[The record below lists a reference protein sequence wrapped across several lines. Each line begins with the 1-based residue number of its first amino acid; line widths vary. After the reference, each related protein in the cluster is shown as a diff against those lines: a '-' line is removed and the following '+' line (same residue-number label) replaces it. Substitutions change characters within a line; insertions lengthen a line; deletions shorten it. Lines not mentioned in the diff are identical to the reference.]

1 MKILYIGSDNRY
13 QDDKAHLEIF
23 ARLPALV
30 GHQVITSFLPR
41 ENATEVAMLCKQHG
55 VDGVISSQQT
65 LLAATLRMQVDY
77 IPPPGR
83 KQISLDDYAGSWLEL
98 PSVGTP
104 CIIINPLERL
114 HSIAHE
120 KFVLNRYVSKLTK
133 PERWYPQ
140 TKFLWKQVHE
150 HTVDSV
156 LAEIE
161 ASDLVAIDIETLYD
175 DPYRHIDLVG
185 YATYNFQTK
194 QSICYIVHF
203 NSEWAWR
210 FVQKANKSSPAKIF
224 QRGIYDNMYFARW
237 NCPVHNWLWD
247 TLNLMHCWYSEL
259 PKSLDF
265 LSSFSIRKQRFWK
278 DDGKTGNMEDRMRYN
293 ALDVWGTL
301 NSLLCMI
308 NEIPA
313 YVVTNYLQEFPMN
326 FPALNASLESMKVNR
341 PEFNKVQ
348 AAYDEKAA
356 AVLER
361 LRYLIG
367 SAGFNPRSPVQMKE
381 LFKILGCDSLP
392 TTGKAD
398 MLKARF
404 ASPLNDFILG
414 IAVDYKEH
422 ATIRSNYLNEDKL
435 WNDRWYYDLDPAGT
449 DTGRL
454 ASKSSAYWCGD
465 SIQKIP
471 RGVAIKQFLE
481 ADDGWELAEADKAQA
496 EARCVG
502 YLAGEQKLID
512 LVEGP
517 HDYHSWNAADFF
529 GIPYE
534 QIYDEE
540 NGVELNTP
548 VRDLSKRTNHGANY
562 NMGAEVM
569 LATMGP
575 KAVSFAK
582 GVLKLPITMKLKEV
596 CAYMLAAYA
605 KTYPGIKGRYYD
617 SIVSAIETT
626 SKLVSP
632 LGWTRF
638 FFGKPSKRNKP
649 ALNAAVAH
657 PSQNLNVAIIN
668 KEWYA
673 IWKET
678 LYGSLRGLVRI
689 KAQIHDSLL
698 FQYRNCDPRIVLDY
712 MNTSVTIT
720 GADGKKRTMLIPSD
734 LKSGAKAWSNIKKN
748 KRVVTNEG

>member
-1 MKILYIGSDNRY
+1 MKLLYIGSSNQW
-13 QDDKAHLEIF
+13 QDDKAHLELF
-23 ARLPALV
+23 ARLPALI
-30 GHQVITSFLPR
+30 GHQVITSFAPR

-55 VDGVISSQQT
+55 VDGVITSQQS
-65 LLAATLRMQVDY
+65 LLTATLRMQVDY
-77 IPPPGR
+77 IAPPGR

-98 PSVGTP
+98 PSGGVP
-104 CIIINPLERL
+104 VVVINPLDRL

-120 KFVLNRYVSKLTK
+120 KFVLNRYISKLTQPHK
-133 PERWYPQ
+133 WYPQ
-140 TKFLWKQVHE
+140 TKFFWKQVHE

-156 LAEIE
+156 LADIE
-161 ASDLVAIDIETLYD
+161 SSDLVAIDIETLYD

-194 QSICYIVHF
+194 QSTCYVVHF

-210 FVQKANKSSPAKIF
+210 FVQKANRSKPAKIF

-237 NCPVHNWLWD
+237 NCPVNNWLWD
-247 TLNLMHCWYSEL
+247 TINLMHCWYSEL

-278 DDGKTGNMEDRMRYN
+278 DDGKTGNMEDKMRYN

-301 NSLLCMI
+301 NSLLCMM

-313 YVVTNYLQEFPMN
+313 YVVDNYLQEFPMN
-326 FPALNASLESMKVNR
+326 FPALNASLEGMKVNKTVFQ
-341 PEFNKVQ
+341 EVQ
-348 AAYDEKAA
+348 KKYEEKAA
-356 AVLER
+356 EILGR
-361 LRYLIG
+361 LRYLI
-367 SAGFNPRSPVQMKE
+367 SDDRFNPRSPVQMKK
-381 LFKILGCDSLP
+381 LFDLLGCSSLP

-398 MLKARF
+398 MLKARY
-404 ASPLNDFILG
+404 ASPLNEVILG
-414 IAVDYKEH
+414 IAVDYKKH
-422 ATIRSNYLNEDKL
+422 ATITSNYLDENKL

-454 ASKSSAYWCGD
+454 ASKSSAFWCGD

-471 RGVAIKQFLE
+471 RGDAIKQFME
-481 ADDGWELAEADKAQA
+481 ADTGWQLAEADKAQA

-534 QIYDEE
+534 EIYDEVK
-540 NGVELNTP
+540 GKVLKKD

-562 NMGAEVM
+562 NMGDTVM

-575 KAVSFAK
+575 KMVAFAK
-582 GVLKLPITMKLKEV
+582 GVLKLPVKMKLKEV
-596 CAYMLAAYA
+596 CAYMLNAYA
-605 KTYPGIKGRYYD
+605 KIYPNIKGLYYD
-617 SIVSAIETT
+617 KIISTIEVT

-632 LGWTRF
+632 LGWTRY
-638 FFGKPSKRNKP
+638 FFGKPSRRNKP

-657 PSQNLNVAIIN
+657 PSQNLNVAILN
-668 KEWYA
+668 KEWYVV
-673 IWKET
+673 WKET

-698 FQYRNCDPRIVLDY
+698 FQYRNCDPAVVVSF
-712 MNTSVTIT
+712 MNTPVEIT
-720 GADGKKRTMLIPSD
+720 GADNKTRTMLIPSD
-734 LKSGAKAWSNIKKN
+734 LKSGAMVWSNL
-748 KRVVTNEG
+748 E

>member
-1 MKILYIGSDNRY
+1 MKILYIGCNNAW
-13 QDDKAHLEIF
+13 QDDKANLELF

-30 GHQVITSFLPR
+30 GHEVITSFQPR

-55 VDGVISSQQT
+55 VDGVITSQQS

-98 PSVGTP
+98 PSGGTP
-104 CIIINPLERL
+104 LIVINPLERL

-120 KFVLNRYVSKLTK
+120 KFVLNRYVSKLTQPAK
-133 PERWYPQ
+133 WYPQ

-150 HTVDSV
+150 HTAADA
-156 LAEIE
+156 LADINS
-161 ASDLVAIDIETLYD
+161 SDIVAVDIETLYD

-185 YATYNFQTK
+185 YATYNFKTK
-194 QSICYIVHF
+194 QSTCYVVHF

-210 FVQKANKSSPAKIF
+210 FVQKANATKTPKIF

-237 NCPVHNWLWD
+237 NCPINNWLWD

-308 NEIPA
+308 SEIPA
-313 YVVTNYLQEFPMN
+313 YVVDNYLIEFPMN
-326 FPALNASLESMKVNR
+326 FPALNCSLEGVKVNR
-341 PEFNKVQ
+341 AKFAEVQ
-348 AAYDEKAA
+348 KEYAEKAEEK
-356 AVLER
+356 LTR
-361 LRYLIG
+361 LRYLI
-367 SAGFNPRSPVQMKE
+367 SDDNFNPRSPPQMKK
-381 LFKILGCDSLP
+381 LFTLLGVGSLP

-398 MLKARF
+398 MLKARY
-404 ASPLNDFILG
+404 ASPLNEVILG
-414 IAVDYKEH
+414 IAVDYKAH
-422 ATIRSNYLNEDKL
+422 ATITSNYLDEDKL

-454 ASKSSAYWCGD
+454 ASKSSAFWCGD

-471 RGVAIKQFLE
+471 RGDAIKQFME
-481 ADDGWELAEADKAQA
+481 ADSGWLLAEPDKAQA

-517 HDYHSWNAADFF
+517 HDYHAWNASQFF

-534 QIYDEE
+534 LIYDERL
-540 NGVELNTP
+540 GKTIDKM

-562 NMGAEVM
+562 NMAGAM
-569 LATMGP
+569 LLATMGP
-575 KAVSFAK
+575 KMVAFAK
-582 GVLKLPITMKLKEV
+582 NALKLPIKMKLKEV
-596 CAYMLAAYA
+596 CDYLLAGYN

-617 SIVSAIETT
+617 QIVSTIEVT

-632 LGWTRF
+632 LGWTRY

-657 PSQNLNVAIIN
+657 PSQNLNVGILN
-668 KEWYA
+668 KEWY
-673 IWKET
+673 ILWKET

-698 FQYRNCDPRIVLDY
+698 FQYRNCDPAIVLPFLQ
-712 MNTSVTIT
+712 TPVVIK
-720 GADGKKRTMLIPSD
+720 GADGKTRTMTIRAD
-734 LKSGAKAWSNIKKN
+734 IKSGAKAWS
-748 KRVVTNEG
+748 ELE